1 MGEVEDKEIERRVD
15 YKVLSM
21 KIDNLVVGFT
31 EVKESIQ
38 TSQKEWTDFKI
49 ARAKENHEERICEL
63 ERKPKN
69 TEKAWE
75 RRLTIAALVISI
87 GLSATAIIYSIAT
100 RNISPIINSGQ
111 TMETGK

>member
-1 MGEVEDKEIERRVD
+1 MGENEDKEIERRVD
-15 YKVLSM
+15 YKVLSI
-21 KIDNLVVGFT
+21 KLDNVASDMSELKDIIKT
-31 EVKESIQ
+31 Q
-38 TSQKEWTDFKI
+38 NKEWTDFKI
-49 ARAKENHEERICEL
+49 SRARENHEERICEL

-100 RNISPIINSGQ
+100 RSITPIITASQ
-111 TMETGK
+111 SMETGK